1 MANKDKVELNKE
13 HRFYK
18 NPLKK
23 GETYSNPNHPKY
35 KAAQKAEEDRIG
47 YSFPYDDEGNLKKF
61 PPYEQQKIEEKAMID
76 TMEKGKNVGYEP
88 IPKRRIYSPSAEA
101 SMRRKELPTPEFKKG
116 GSVKAAASRIKSSA
130 SRRADGA
137 AQRGRT
143 KGRTL

>member
-61 PPYEQQKIEEKAMID
+61 PPYEQQKMEEIAMIA
-76 TMEKGKNVGYEP
+76 TVAIVAM
-88 IPKRRIYSPSAEA
+88 IAR
-101 SMRRKELPTPEFKKG
+101 
-116 GSVKAAASRIKSSA
+116 
-130 SRRADGA
+130 GA
-137 AQRGRT
+137 IVVPVVLVALVVLVVVIVVFHDL
-143 KGRTL
+143 K